1 MIRTHLASDGTL
13 QIWRGPDDADYPV
26 LGATV
31 ITTQIAVARD
41 RAEQLAAI
49 EERQRSYNRKLQAA
63 IAAEKKMRRYI
74 ELMSRR
80 GGSHEAGRR

>member
-31 ITTQIAVARD
+31 VTTQIAVARA

-49 EERQRSYNRKLQAA
+49 EERQLAYNRKLQAA
-63 IAAEKKMRRYI
+63 VEADKKQRFVIAMMTARR
-74 ELMSRR
+74 R
-80 GGSHEAGRR
+80 HE

>member
-63 IAAEKKMRRYI
+63 VEADKKQRFIIAMMTARR
-74 ELMSRR
+74 R
-80 GGSHEAGRR
+80 HE